1 MCDSIPVH
9 KLLDYLTTPRSRP
22 SPIHNASHTPIQ
34 RVACADSTRRIP
46 TFDTLKINAESGEIN
61 AKNVGENL
69 VISGI
74 FTNFVASINKGTRG
88 CR

>member
-61 AKNVGENL
+61 AKNVGKHL
-69 VISGI
+69 AISRFFI
-74 FTNFVASINKGTRG
+74 TFATSIREG
-88 CR
+88 